1 MTWELFAAFITAAT
15 ILILIPGPNVA
26 VIVANSSAYG
36 ARYGL
41 ITVAGTSSAMALQ
54 LACTVLGL
62 TGALSL
68 MAAWFG
74 WLRWLGVGYLVYLGL
89 VAWRTPPVDLRKTKA
104 QPQSGRTMY
113 VRGFL
118 VSLTNPKTLLFYA
131 AFLPQ
136 FVNPEYDQGSQ
147 LMLFAASFLAIAV
160 LLDSTWALLAHR
172 ASRALAVS
180 GHFLNRLTGGFL
192 LAAAAG
198 LALARKP

>member
-104 QPQSGRTMY
+104 QPQSEGDRGTDFATRRAHFRAGEAHDGAACREGR
-113 VRGFL
+113 
-118 VSLTNPKTLLFYA
+118 
-131 AFLPQ
+131 
-136 FVNPEYDQGSQ
+136 
-147 LMLFAASFLAIAV
+147 
-160 LLDSTWALLAHR
+160 
-172 ASRALAVS
+172 
-180 GHFLNRLTGGFL
+180 
-192 LAAAAG
+192 
-198 LALARKP
+198 